1 MSPLLHTGA
10 PTERTLS
17 RAFKREDSCGCAH
30 LRVVMVHLTRKA
42 AVFVDEKAEA
52 PFLFKQGFFA
62 TICNKFLDFILARSN
77 GFYILGK

>member
-1 MSPLLHTGA
+1 
-10 PTERTLS
+10 
-17 RAFKREDSCGCAH
+17 
-30 LRVVMVHLTRKA
+30 MVHLTRKA